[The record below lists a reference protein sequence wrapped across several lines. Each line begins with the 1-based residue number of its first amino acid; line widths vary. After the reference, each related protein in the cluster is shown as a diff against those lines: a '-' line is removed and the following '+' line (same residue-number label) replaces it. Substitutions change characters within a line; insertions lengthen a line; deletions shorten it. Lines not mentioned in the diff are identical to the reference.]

1 MTSRQRSIL
10 RSAAAPLQ
18 PVAQIGKGGISENVL
33 KSLSEAL
40 EARELIKITV
50 LPAAEEEA
58 RETGDRLA
66 ELLKAECVAAIGR
79 KVILYRRSSRP
90 DFKHIEV

>member
-1 MTSRQRSIL
+1 MTSRQRSRL
-10 RSAAAPLQ
+10 RAAAASLQ
-18 PVAQIGKGGISENVL
+18 PIAQIGKGGISENVL
-33 KSLSEAL
+33 KSLSDAL

-50 LPAAEEEA
+50 LPAAEESA

-79 KVILYRRSSRP
+79 RVILYRRSSRP
-90 DFKHIEV
+90 DFEHIGI